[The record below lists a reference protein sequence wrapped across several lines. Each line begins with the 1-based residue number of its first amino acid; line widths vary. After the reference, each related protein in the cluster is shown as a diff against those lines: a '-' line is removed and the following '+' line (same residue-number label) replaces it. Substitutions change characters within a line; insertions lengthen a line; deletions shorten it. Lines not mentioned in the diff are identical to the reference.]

1 MSAVYSDLTYRF
13 WTSQAPKRKKRRRL
27 VAVTEDITLNDAD
40 DNNSDD
46 AEGDEEF
53 EDGEIAQI
61 FLSTS
66 GPHKEAPSDG
76 EQVLS

>member
-1 MSAVYSDLTYRF
+1 M
-13 WTSQAPKRKKRRRL
+13 
-27 VAVTEDITLNDAD
+27 TEDISLNDAD
-40 DNNSDD
+40 DNDSDD